1 MTEEKQS
8 FVEKFTM
15 FSARLGNQVHLR
27 SLRDAFTTIMPMFIM
42 AGLAVLTNNVI
53 FPRIFSG
60 NTLEKFQVFGNVV
73 TNGTLNIASI
83 LAAAAIAF
91 FLAKNK
97 IFENPIG
104 AVPIALTVLIVMM
117 AMNYSL
123 IPDGAEKAVSITGI
137 LPYSAL
143 GTQGMFA
150 GIIVGLLSTELYM
163 RLSNNKHLQI
173 NLGDQVPYAVG
184 KAFSTLIP
192 TIITVTVFGIISAI
206 MISVF
211 NTDMISVISQGIQ
224 EPLRA
229 VNTSLPGYLLI
240 YSFGNFLFGIGKHQ
254 SVINAVLTEPFMLV
268 NMNENMAAVQAGQA
282 APHILNTNFQTVYA
296 QMGGTG
302 ATISLLIAVFFFVK
316 FKPYRDVS
324 KLGLAPELFNINEPI
339 IFGMP
344 IVFNLPMIIPFVLN
358 PIIGALIGYFAT
370 AIGFVAP
377 LAYLVPWTTPPLIS
391 GFIGSGGDIKVVLV
405 QIIIL
410 IIGVAIYL
418 PFLKISERVARIQ
431 AENETITSKI
441 FYKYS

>member
-42 AGLAVLTNNVI
+42 AGLAVLANNVL
-53 FPRIFSG
+53 FPRLLSG
-60 NTLEKFQVFGNVV
+60 AMLAKFQVFGEVV
-73 TNGTLNIASI
+73 INGTLNIASI
-83 LAAAAIAF
+83 LAAAVIAY

-97 IFENPIG
+97 KFENPIG

-117 AMNYSL
+117 AINYSL
-123 IPDGAEKAVSITGI
+123 IPDGAEKAVSISGI

-150 GIIVGLLSTELYM
+150 GIIVGLLATELYM
-163 RLSNNKHLQI
+163 RLANNKHLQI

-206 MISVF
+206 MISAF
-211 NTDMISVISQGIQ
+211 NTNMISIISQGIQ

-229 VNTSLPGYLLI
+229 INTSLPGYLLI
-240 YSFGNFLFGIGKHQ
+240 YSFGNFLFGIGIHQ

-268 NMNENMAAVQAGQA
+268 NMNENMAAVQGGHA
-282 APHILNTNFQTVYA
+282 APHILNSNFQTVYA

-302 ATISLLIAVFFFVK
+302 VTIPLLIAIFLFIK
-316 FKPYRDVS
+316 FKPYQDVA
-324 KLGLAPELFNINEPI
+324 KLGVAPSLFNINEPI
-339 IFGMP
+339 IFGLP

-405 QIIIL
+405 QIII
-410 IIGVAIYL
+410 IVIGVIVYL
-418 PFLKISERVARIQ
+418 PFLKISERVARLQ
-431 AENETITSKI
+431 AENEDHE
-441 FYKYS
+441 

>member
-1 MTEEKQS
+1 MTEEKKS

-42 AGLAVLTNNVI
+42 AGLAVLANNVI

-97 IFENPIG
+97 NFENPIG
-104 AVPIALTVLIVMM
+104 AVPIALTVLTVMM

-123 IPDGAEKAVSITGI
+123 IPDGAEEAVSITGI

-163 RLSNNKHLQI
+163 RLANNKHLQI

-192 TIITVTVFGIISAI
+192 TIITVTVFGILSTI

-240 YSFGNFLFGIGKHQ
+240 YSFGNFLFGIGIHQ

-324 KLGLAPELFNINEPI
+324 KLGLAPGLFNINEPI

-431 AENETITSKI
+431 AENELIE
-441 FYKYS
+441 

>member
-42 AGLAVLTNNVI
+42 AGLAVLANNVI

-83 LAAAAIAF
+83 LAAASIAF

-97 IFENPIG
+97 NFENPIG
-104 AVPIALTVLIVMM
+104 AVPIALTVLTVMM

-123 IPDGAEKAVSITGI
+123 IPDGAEEAVSITGI

-163 RLSNNKHLQI
+163 RLANNKHLQI

-192 TIITVTVFGIISAI
+192 TIITVTVFGILSAI

-240 YSFGNFLFGIGKHQ
+240 YSFGNFLFGIGIHQ

-324 KLGLAPELFNINEPI
+324 KLGLAPGLFNINEPI

-431 AENETITSKI
+431 AENELIE
-441 FYKYS
+441 

>member
-42 AGLAVLTNNVI
+42 AGLAVLANNVI

-97 IFENPIG
+97 NFENPIG
-104 AVPIALTVLIVMM
+104 AVPIALTVLTVMM

-123 IPDGAEKAVSITGI
+123 IPDGAEEAVSITGI

-163 RLSNNKHLQI
+163 RLANNKHLQI

-192 TIITVTVFGIISAI
+192 TIITVTVFGILSAI

-240 YSFGNFLFGIGKHQ
+240 YSFGNFLFGIGIHQ

-324 KLGLAPELFNINEPI
+324 KLGLAPGLFNINEPI
-339 IFGMP
+339 IFGTP

-391 GFIGSGGDIKVVLV
+391 GFIGSGGVIKVVLV

-431 AENETITSKI
+431 AENELIE
-441 FYKYS
+441 

>member
-42 AGLAVLTNNVI
+42 AGLAVLANNVI

-97 IFENPIG
+97 NFENPIG
-104 AVPIALTVLIVMM
+104 AVPIALTVLTVMM

-123 IPDGAEKAVSITGI
+123 IPDGVEEAVSITGI

-163 RLSNNKHLQI
+163 RLANNKHLQI

-192 TIITVTVFGIISAI
+192 TIITVTVFGILSAI

-240 YSFGNFLFGIGKHQ
+240 YSFGNFLFGIGIHQ

-324 KLGLAPELFNINEPI
+324 KLGLAPGLFNINEPI

-431 AENETITSKI
+431 AENELIE
-441 FYKYS
+441 

>member
-42 AGLAVLTNNVI
+42 AGLAVLANNVI

-97 IFENPIG
+97 NFENPIG
-104 AVPIALTVLIVMM
+104 AVPIALTVLTVMM

-123 IPDGAEKAVSITGI
+123 IPDGAEEAVSITGI

-163 RLSNNKHLQI
+163 RLANNKHLQI

-192 TIITVTVFGIISAI
+192 TIITITVFGILSAI

-240 YSFGNFLFGIGKHQ
+240 YSFGNFLFGIGIHQ

-324 KLGLAPELFNINEPI
+324 KLGLAPGLFNINEPI

-431 AENETITSKI
+431 AENELIE
-441 FYKYS
+441 

>member
-1 MTEEKQS
+1 
-8 FVEKFTM
+8 
-15 FSARLGNQVHLR
+15 
-27 SLRDAFTTIMPMFIM
+27 
-42 AGLAVLTNNVI
+42 
-53 FPRIFSG
+53 
-60 NTLEKFQVFGNVV
+60 
-73 TNGTLNIASI
+73 
-83 LAAAAIAF
+83 
-91 FLAKNK
+91 
-97 IFENPIG
+97 
-104 AVPIALTVLIVMM
+104 MM

-123 IPDGAEKAVSITGI
+123 IPDGAEEAVSITGI

-163 RLSNNKHLQI
+163 RLANNKHLQI

-192 TIITVTVFGIISAI
+192 TIITVTVFGILSAI

-240 YSFGNFLFGIGKHQ
+240 YSFGNFLFGIGIHQ

-324 KLGLAPELFNINEPI
+324 KLGLAPGLFNINEPI

-431 AENETITSKI
+431 AENELIE
-441 FYKYS
+441 

>member
-42 AGLAVLTNNVI
+42 AGLAVLANNVI

-97 IFENPIG
+97 NFENPIG
-104 AVPIALTVLIVMM
+104 AVPIALTVLTVMM

-123 IPDGAEKAVSITGI
+123 IPDGAEEAVSITGI

-163 RLSNNKHLQI
+163 RLANNKHLQI

-192 TIITVTVFGIISAI
+192 TIITVTVFGILSAI

-240 YSFGNFLFGIGKHQ
+240 YSFGNFLFGIGIHQ

-324 KLGLAPELFNINEPI
+324 KLGLAPGLFNINEPI

-431 AENETITSKI
+431 AENELIE
-441 FYKYS
+441 

>member
-42 AGLAVLTNNVI
+42 AGLAVLANNVI

-97 IFENPIG
+97 NFENPIG
-104 AVPIALTVLIVMM
+104 AVPIALTVLTVMM

-123 IPDGAEKAVSITGI
+123 IPDGAEEPVSITGI

-163 RLSNNKHLQI
+163 RLANNKHLQI

-192 TIITVTVFGIISAI
+192 TIITVTVFGILSAI

-240 YSFGNFLFGIGKHQ
+240 YSFGNFLFGIGIHQ

-324 KLGLAPELFNINEPI
+324 KLGLAPGLFNINEPI

-431 AENETITSKI
+431 AENELIE
-441 FYKYS
+441 

>member
-42 AGLAVLTNNVI
+42 AGLAVLANNVI

-97 IFENPIG
+97 NFENPIG
-104 AVPIALTVLIVMM
+104 AVPIALTVLTVMM

-123 IPDGAEKAVSITGI
+123 IPDGAEEAVSITGI

-163 RLSNNKHLQI
+163 RLANNKHLQI

-192 TIITVTVFGIISAI
+192 TIITVTVFGILSAI

-240 YSFGNFLFGIGKHQ
+240 YSFGNFLFGIGIHQ

-282 APHILNTNFQTVYA
+282 DPHILNTNFQTVYA

-324 KLGLAPELFNINEPI
+324 KLGLAPGLFNINEPI

-431 AENETITSKI
+431 AENELIE
-441 FYKYS
+441 

>member
-42 AGLAVLTNNVI
+42 AGLAVLANNVI

-97 IFENPIG
+97 NFENPIG
-104 AVPIALTVLIVMM
+104 AVPIALTVLTVMM

-123 IPDGAEKAVSITGI
+123 IPDGAEEAVSITGI

-163 RLSNNKHLQI
+163 RLANNKHLQI

-192 TIITVTVFGIISAI
+192 TIITVTVFGILSAI

-211 NTDMISVISQGIQ
+211 NTDMISVISQVIQ

-240 YSFGNFLFGIGKHQ
+240 YSFGNFLFGIGIHQ

-324 KLGLAPELFNINEPI
+324 KLGLAPGLFNINEPI

-431 AENETITSKI
+431 AENELIE
-441 FYKYS
+441 

>member
-42 AGLAVLTNNVI
+42 AGLAVLANNVI

-97 IFENPIG
+97 NFENPIG
-104 AVPIALTVLIVMM
+104 AVPIALTVLTVMM

-123 IPDGAEKAVSITGI
+123 IPDGAEEAVSITGI

-163 RLSNNKHLQI
+163 RLANNKHLQI

-192 TIITVTVFGIISAI
+192 TIITVTVFGILSAI

-240 YSFGNFLFGIGKHQ
+240 YSFGNFLFGIGIHQ

-268 NMNENMAAVQAGQA
+268 NMNENMAAIQAGQA

-324 KLGLAPELFNINEPI
+324 KLGLAPGLFNINEPI

-431 AENETITSKI
+431 AENELIE
-441 FYKYS
+441 

>member
-184 KAFSTLIP
+184 KAFSTPIP

-240 YSFGNFLFGIGKHQ
+240 YSFGNFLFGIGIHQ

-268 NMNENMAAVQAGQA
+268 NMNENMTAVQAGQA

-431 AENETITSKI
+431 AENETIT
-441 FYKYS
+441 